1 MKEATQMSRSEK
13 VRRSRYVT
21 MLGACVLLISNWA
34 CAPLQTAV
42 IVEPGLSFALA
53 PGQTAEIKRS
63 DTRITFRQVRED
75 SRCPT
80 DVTCVWEGD
89 AKVEVVI
96 SRAGSPDETKL
107 LSIKAPNNEARVG
120 NLKIRFVGLT
130 PVPRQADAGA
140 PKNYLAEFVAEQV

>member
-1 MKEATQMSRSEK
+1 MSRSEK

-21 MLGACVLLISNWA
+21 MLSACVLLISNWG
-34 CAPLQTAV
+34 CAQLQPAV

-96 SRAGSPDETKL
+96 ARTGAPDETKL
-107 LSIKAPNNEARVG
+107 LSIKSPGNETRVG

>member
-1 MKEATQMSRSEK
+1 MSRSEK
-13 VRRSRYVT
+13 VRRSRLLAMVS
-21 MLGACVLLISNWA
+21 ACVLLISNLG

-63 DTRITFRQVRED
+63 GTRITFRQVRED

-89 AKVEVVI
+89 AKVEVVV
-96 SRAGSPDETKL
+96 SRTGAPDETKI
-107 LSIKAPNNEARVG
+107 LSIKAPNNETRVG
-120 NLKIRFVGLT
+120 NLRIRFVGLT

-140 PKNYLAEFVAEQV
+140 PKNYLAEFVAEQG